1 MDDVIL
7 FHGSRGGIHGDIQ
20 PRSRVRCDFGVGF
33 YMGTNELQAK
43 TLVANDSYPY
53 FYKLN
58 VRLSKLSNE
67 RILTIKD
74 LDWAYFVLYNRGRL
88 ESVKG
93 SSFYKKYQDMGKDKD
108 FIIGPIADD
117 NMSRV
122 IKEFVNNQITDKAL
136 LESLRYIDYGI
147 QYVAKTSVACS
158 LIEKTYEYQMQDDET
173 MPLLLK
179 SIERRKEG
187 SNAAEQMIW
196 KYRRSGK
203 YFAEIIN
210 SIKLGHEDIIS
221 VSMDGL
227 SEKYHDTLHKLILCK
242 YEALREDYLAE
253 RMCRIIDG
261 NAKAKSDE
269 MKVVVRDIV
278 DRYKS
283 LPNFKQQCK
292 DFPKTKEGKA
302 FIATLRKMGQ

>member
-7 FHGSRGGIHGDIQ
+7 FHGSRGGIQGDIQ
-20 PRSRVRCDFGVGF
+20 PKSRPRCDFGYGF

-43 TLVANDSYPY
+43 TLVASDADLY

-58 VRLSKLSNE
+58 VRLSELPDD
-67 RILTIKD
+67 RILEVKD
-74 LDWAYFVLYNRGRL
+74 LDWAYFVLYNRGKL
-88 ESVKG
+88 ESIKG
-93 SSFYKKYQDMGKDKD
+93 TAFYKKYQAMGQDKD

-136 LESLRYIDYGI
+136 LESLRVIDYGI
-147 QYVAKTSVACS
+147 QYVAKTPMACS
-158 LIEKTYEYQMQDDET
+158 LIDKIHEVQMQEEET
-173 MPLLLK
+173 IPLVFK
-179 SIERRKEG
+179 SFERRQEG
-187 SNAAEQMIW
+187 LDSAEQMIW
-196 KYRRSGK
+196 KYRRNGK
-203 YFAEIIN
+203 YFAEIIKA
-210 SIKLGHEDIIS
+210 IEIEHEDVMP
-221 VSMDGL
+221 VSMNGL
-227 SEKYHDTLHKLILCK
+227 DEKYHDTLHKLILCK
-242 YEALREDYLAE
+242 YEALREDFLAE
-253 RMCRIIDG
+253 RMCRIVDG

-292 DFPKTKEGKA
+292 DFPKTKEGKD
-302 FIATLRKMGQ
+302 FIAVMRKMD